1 MLTYAD
7 LVCAVTKGWA
17 SLISELVHKSTPL
30 TCFARTRVQLLTQ
43 DFQAEQ
49 RGHPHSDKTY
59 EQKNARLEGM
69 DFLLDEC
76 GKLRPKGAF
85 SDPLLCNGLQLAGVL
100 NIQLAMEADALGAVL
115 TYADVC

>member
-1 MLTYAD
+1 MCRDKGVGVAD
-7 LVCAVTKGWA
+7 FGTGAQEYSINLLC
-17 SLISELVHKSTPL
+17 SYKSTS
-30 TCFARTRVQLLTQ
+30 ADSK

-49 RGHPHSDKTY
+49 RGDPHSDKTY

-100 NIQLAMEADALGAVL
+100 NIQLAMEADAQGAVL

>member
-1 MLTYAD
+1 MPDQGVGVAD
-7 LVCAVTKGWA
+7 FVPGTQ
-17 SLISELVHKSTPL
+17 VHSINLLCSYKSTNADSKD
-30 TCFARTRVQLLTQ
+30 C
-43 DFQAEQ
+43 QAEQ
-49 RGHPHSDKTY
+49 RWDPHSDKSY
-59 EQKNARLEGM
+59 EKKNARLEGM